1 MIMKSKNDFI
11 KIAVTTNYDMFN
23 RLPMQRPTLSK
34 HTQELVESIRILG
47 NTRQVICCKVD
58 FFTGSKL
65 TYVIDGDHL
74 LDSCRREQIPV
85 RYEYVEVINKDDL
98 IRKMA
103 YYNNSSKSWQL
114 KDYIHAFSFSNPDY
128 VTLQSYMGLYNL
140 EALMIASIC
149 NNSNT
154 YNAIATSS
162 AKIKNGEF
170 KINNPKAEEMCKAFS
185 DLFIKI
191 GVADRWVKKQFLN
204 VFIQAYAIYDHKQTL
219 ANIDKHIKA
228 IKVMSD
234 PAYANQFIQ
243 KTVFNLI

>member
-1 MIMKSKNDFI
+1 MKNDFI
-11 KIAVTTNYDMFN
+11 KIPVTTNYNMFN

-34 HTQELVESIRILG
+34 HTQELVESIRVLG

-85 RYEYVEVINKDDL
+85 RYEYVEVLDKDDL
-98 IRKMA
+98 VRKMA

-114 KDYIHAFSFSNPDY
+114 KDYIHAFSFCNPDY
-128 VTLQSYMGLYNL
+128 VTLSRYMGLYNL
-140 EALMIASIC
+140 ESLMIAAIC
-149 NNSNT
+149 NNETS
-154 YNAIATSS
+154 YNSVFAASS
-162 AKIKNGEF
+162 KIKNGEF
-170 KINNPKAEEMCKAFS
+170 TITNPKAEEMCKAFS

-191 GVADRWVKKQFLN
+191 GSADRWVKKQFLN
-204 VFIQAYAIYDHKQTL
+204 VFIQAYPTYNHKQTL
-219 ANIDKHIKA
+219 ANIEEHIKT

-234 PAYANQFIQ
+234 PAYANKFIQ
-243 KTVFNLI
+243 KKVFNLI

>member
-1 MIMKSKNDFI
+1 MKTNKNDFI
-11 KIAVTTNYDMFN
+11 KISVTTNYDMFN
-23 RLPMQRPTLSK
+23 RLPMQRPTGSK
-34 HTQELVESIRILG
+34 HIQELVESIRILG

-58 FFTGSKL
+58 FFTGKKE
-65 TYVIDGDHL
+65 TYVMDGDHL

-85 RYEYVEVINKDDL
+85 RYEYVEVTDKEDL

-103 YYNNSSKSWQL
+103 YYNNSSKAWQL
-114 KDYIHAFSFSNPDY
+114 RDYINAFSFCNPDY
-128 VTLQSYMGLYNL
+128 STLQSYMGLYNL

-154 YNAIATSS
+154 YNAVVTSS

-191 GVADRWVKKQFLN
+191 GNADRWVKKQFLN
-204 VFIQAYAIYDHKQTL
+204 VFIQAYDKYNHKDTL
-219 ANIDKHIKA
+219 ANIEKHIKT

-234 PAYANQFIQ
+234 PLYANEFIQ
-243 KTVFNLI
+243 KKVFNLI

>member
-1 MIMKSKNDFI
+1 MKENKNDFI
-11 KIAVTTNYDMFN
+11 KIPVTTNYNMFN

-85 RYEYVEVINKDDL
+85 RYEYVEVTDKEDL

-103 YYNNSSKSWQL
+103 YYNNSSKAWQL
-114 KDYIHAFSFSNPDY
+114 RDYINAFSFCNPDY
-128 VTLQSYMGLYNL
+128 STLQRYMGLYNL

-154 YNAIATSS
+154 YNAVVTSS

-191 GVADRWVKKQFLN
+191 GNADRWVKKQFLN
-204 VFIQAYAIYDHKQTL
+204 VFIQAYDKYDHKDTL
-219 ANIDKHIKA
+219 ANIEKHIKT

-234 PAYANQFIQ
+234 PLYANEFIQ
-243 KTVFNLI
+243 KKVFNLI

>member
-1 MIMKSKNDFI
+1 MKENKNDFI
-11 KIAVTTNYDMFN
+11 KIPVTTNYNMFN

-85 RYEYVEVINKDDL
+85 RYEYVEVTDKEDL

-103 YYNNSSKSWQL
+103 YYNNSSKAWQL
-114 KDYIHAFSFSNPDY
+114 RDYINAFSFCNPDY
-128 VTLQSYMGLYNL
+128 STLQSYMGLYNL

-154 YNAIATSS
+154 YNAVVTSS

-191 GVADRWVKKQFLN
+191 GNADRWVKKQFLN
-204 VFIQAYAIYDHKQTL
+204 VFIQAYDKYNHKDTL
-219 ANIDKHIKA
+219 ANIEKHIKT

-234 PAYANQFIQ
+234 PLYANEFIQ
-243 KTVFNLI
+243 KNVFNLI

>member
-1 MIMKSKNDFI
+1 MKENKNDFI
-11 KIAVTTNYDMFN
+11 KIPVTTNYNMFN

-85 RYEYVEVINKDDL
+85 RYEYVEVTDKEDL

-103 YYNNSSKSWQL
+103 YYNNSSKAWQL
-114 KDYIHAFSFSNPDY
+114 RDYINAFSFCNPDY
-128 VTLQSYMGLYNL
+128 STLQRYMGLYNL

-154 YNAIATSS
+154 YNAVVTSS

-191 GVADRWVKKQFLN
+191 GNADRWVKKQFLN
-204 VFIQAYAIYDHKQTL
+204 VFIQAYDKYDHKDNL
-219 ANIDKHIKA
+219 ANIEKHIKT

-234 PAYANQFIQ
+234 PLYANEFIQ
-243 KTVFNLI
+243 KKVFNLI

>member
-1 MIMKSKNDFI
+1 MIMKKDFI
-11 KIAVTTNYDMFN
+11 KIPVTTNYNMFN

-34 HTQELVESIRILG
+34 HTQELVESIRVLG

-85 RYEYVEVINKDDL
+85 RYEYVEVLDKDDL

-114 KDYIHAFSFSNPDY
+114 KDYIHAFSFCNPDY
-128 VTLQSYMGLYNL
+128 VTLSRYMGLYNL
-140 EALMIASIC
+140 ESLMIAAIC
-149 NNSNT
+149 N
-154 YNAIATSS
+154 IETSYS
-162 AKIKNGEF
+162 SVFAASSKIKNGEF
-170 KINNPKAEEMCKAFS
+170 TITNPKAEEMCKAFS

-191 GVADRWVKKQFLN
+191 GSADRWVKKQFLN
-204 VFIQAYAIYDHKQTL
+204 VFIQAYPTYNHKETL
-219 ANIDKHIKA
+219 ANIEEHIKT

-234 PAYANQFIQ
+234 PSYANKFIQ
-243 KTVFNLI
+243 KKVFNLI

>member
-1 MIMKSKNDFI
+1 MKTSKNDFI
-11 KIAVTTNYDMFN
+11 KIPVTTNYNMFN

-34 HTQELVESIRILG
+34 HVQELVESVRKNG

-74 LDSCRREQIPV
+74 LDSCRREGIPV
-85 RYEYVEVINKDDL
+85 RYEYIEVTDKEDL
-98 IRKMA
+98 VRIMA
-103 YYNNSSKSWQL
+103 CYNNSSKAWQL
-114 KDYIHAFSFSNPDY
+114 KDYIHAFSFYNPDY
-128 VTLQSYMGLYNL
+128 STLQRYMGLYNL

-149 NNSNT
+149 NNTNT

-170 KINNPKAEEMCKAFS
+170 KINNPKAKEMCKDFS

-204 VFIQAYAIYDHKQTL
+204 VFIQAYGSYNHKETL
-219 ANIDKHIKA
+219 KNIDKYIKT

-234 PAYANQFIQ
+234 PGHANEFIQ
-243 KTVFNLI
+243 KNVFNLI